1 MTINKN
7 SKKVQYSLRIFKKG
21 KYVKNSLK
29 NKNFKLENLKMDL
42 KEFNSINYNPFNLIR
57 KNSFSENKKEKK

>member
-1 MTINKN
+1 M
-7 SKKVQYSLRIFKKG
+7 
-21 KYVKNSLK
+21 KNSLK